1 MLPKLCTTNIVEI
14 IKYLSI
20 NYIWNLN
27 LFFVFWNIFFTSI
40 TKIAM
45 LFDFLEFVQELRENE
60 EKKEIVEKY
69 EKLFGP
75 ITWDMKDQNWY
86 KEYLY
91 QFQVVPYKIPKEL
104 EEDFD
109 REMLIQLVCWSF
121 SSDYELK
128 KEEKDWETELFI
140 AVQSGDQS
148 VVKTISELRS
158 FQVLRLYEIY
168 VEEQINLHTLK
179 YEDESEKD
187 AIDQERDAR
196 IQKWKAVLDTMNRWE
211 KVQESKKE
219 QESKLS
225 DLMGKL

>member
-1 MLPKLCTTNIVEI
+1 
-14 IKYLSI
+14 
-20 NYIWNLN
+20 
-27 LFFVFWNIFFTSI
+27 
-40 TKIAM
+40 M

-69 EKLFGP
+69 EKMFGP
-75 ITWDMKDQNWY
+75 INGDMKDQNRY
-86 KEYLY
+86 KEYVS
-91 QFQVVPYKIPKEL
+91 QFKTIPFQLPKEL

-109 REMLIQLVCWSF
+109 REMLLQLVCASF

-128 KEEKDWETELFI
+128 KEEWKENQELYI

-148 VVKTISELRS
+148 VVKTVSELRS
-158 FQVLRLYEIY
+158 FQIIRLYEIY

-187 AIDQERDAR
+187 AIDQERDMR
-196 IQKWKAVLDTMNRWE
+196 IHKWKAVLDTMNRWE
-211 KVQESKKE
+211 VAKESKKE

-225 DLMGKL
+225 DLMWQL

>member
-1 MLPKLCTTNIVEI
+1 
-14 IKYLSI
+14 
-20 NYIWNLN
+20 
-27 LFFVFWNIFFTSI
+27 
-40 TKIAM
+40 M

-69 EKLFGP
+69 EKLFWP
-75 ITWDMKDQNWY
+75 ITWEIKDQKRY

-91 QFQVVPYKIPKEL
+91 QFKIVWYKTPKEL

-109 REMLIQLVCWSF
+109 REILIQLVTWSF

-128 KEEKDWETELFI
+128 KQEWEEIPELFI
-140 AVQSGDQS
+140 AVQSWDQS

-179 YEDESEKD
+179 YEDENEKD
-187 AIDQERDAR
+187 AIDQERTIR
-196 IQKWKAVLDTMNRWE
+196 INKWKAVIDTMDRGE

-219 QESKLS
+219 QEDKLS